1 MHLRS
6 PPRFLIFTHA
16 RHRPDRYGRSGR
28 FETGAFERELAWV
41 REDDRA
47 VAIEMLGEADPVAAG
62 EQLVEL
68 ALRCS
73 SGRQPQALQAASSAR
88 HRALTPRQ
96 PFRVHRCA
104 DQFRERRATHGLHP
118 RAGGESCRH
127 VENVNSA
134 KHQDGQDQCRAGS
147 VRPMGHRAL
156 RLHRV
161 HPPLADNTGTGNGT
175 EERGVTGGE
184 KALAEASTRA
194 TLAEARLSDFKSM
207 LDDIREQR
215 DRWRQQAERLA
226 ALAITD
232 QRKEPAPAQPQSW
245 RQILPAPT
253 GHLLFLW
260 VVGLMCGGV
269 LFLSLKGGS

>member
-1 MHLRS
+1 MSYTLGQAAKAVGMSKTSILRS
-6 PPRFLIFTHA
+6 IKA
-16 RHRPDRYGRSGR
+16 GRISAGR
-28 FETGAFERELAWV
+28 DEFGQW
-41 REDDRA
+41 
-47 VAIEMLGEADPVAAG
+47 AIEPCE
-62 EQLVEL
+62 
-68 ALRCS
+68 
-73 SGRQPQALQAASSAR
+73 
-88 HRALTPRQ
+88 
-96 PFRVHRCA
+96 
-104 DQFRERRATHGLHP
+104 
-118 RAGGESCRH
+118 
-127 VENVNSA
+127 
-134 KHQDGQDQCRAGS
+134 
-147 VRPMGHRAL
+147 
-156 RLHRV
+156 LHRV
-161 HPPLADNTGTGNGT
+161 YPPLADDAGTGNGT

-184 KALAEASTRA
+184 TALAEASTRA

-215 DRWRQQAERLA
+215 DRWQQQAERLA